1 MADSSSFA
9 VEEGDVIMLGTDGL
23 FDNMSED
30 MLLHHVSKLQVCK
43 QVNIF
48 LLYSTGGGYTVLP
61 LSFRPSQDIFL
72 SNY

>member
-30 MLLHHVSKLQVCK
+30 MLLHHVSKLQVCGK
-43 QVNIF
+43 MSQIYLF
-48 LLYSTGGGYTVLP
+48 LDTRSKMWTRMKRNCLE
-61 LSFRPSQDIFL
+61 R
-72 SNY
+72 

>member
-30 MLLHHVSKLQVCK
+30 MLLHHVSKLQVCGK
-43 QVNIF
+43 I
-48 LLYSTGGGYTVLP
+48 
-61 LSFRPSQDIFL
+61 SQCYLF
-72 SNY
+72 